1 MSDNFTGWVFDRGMP
16 RNAGYT
22 SVGVDF
28 GGGGA
33 PVEKNMASF
42 FSRRLNLRESEFAVK
57 RDELE
62 KSAQSG
68 VISLNAKERLSISF
82 RVPELHDA
90 LAVLDDC
97 VADLLATWGFSR
109 DRQKEMSQRPETVR
123 PFASYVSG
131 TDYPMEALREDQ
143 TGENSARFQ
152 IHADGK
158 TSDCKIVES
167 SRSTA
172 LDSALCNVVR
182 RLRYRPALNHAGQPM
197 DSIGFLRIRW
207 QLA

>member
-1 MSDNFTGWVFDRGMP
+1 MN
-16 RNAGYT
+16 
-22 SVGVDF
+22 
-28 GGGGA
+28 
-33 PVEKNMASF
+33 
-42 FSRRLNLRESEFAVK
+42 

-62 KSAQSG
+62 KAARDQE
-68 VISLNAKERLSISF
+68 ISLTAKGRLSVTF
-82 RVPELHDA
+82 RVPELHQA

-109 DRQKEMSQRPETVR
+109 DQQKEMSHRPETVR
-123 PFASYVSG
+123 PFTSYV
-131 TDYPMEALREDQ
+131 TIYDYPMEALREGQ

-172 LDSALCNVVR
+172 LDTALCNVVR
-182 RLRYRPALNHAGQPM
+182 RLRYRPALNRAGQPM
-197 DSIGFLRIRW
+197 DSLGFLRIRW